1 MKMTLFFASCFA
13 VVPCHAQSNS
23 VITFTNRFATFTN
36 LQGRVYDHVQLIR
49 ADANGIIYRM
59 EDGGGFI
66 SFTNLAPA
74 TLQELGVPTNR
85 IALAEQRALL
95 RAEQLKKK
103 DSEDAAAAPLR
114 AELERRAA
122 FNNGYQTGEREG
134 ESIGGQYYLGFEFYP
149 TKTFVDSY
157 ASKHLHGENDA
168 IFQIPASRYAN
179 ADASLQSAYITGF
192 DAGFEAGFKKQTQRA
207 F

>member
-1 MKMTLFFASCFA
+1 
-13 VVPCHAQSNS
+13 VYQS
-23 VITFTNRFATFTN
+23 VK
-36 LQGRVYDHVQLIR
+36 LVR
-49 ADANGIIYRM
+49 ADSDGFIYLQ
-59 EDGGGFI
+59 EGGGGFI

-103 DSEDAAAAPLR
+103 QNEDAVAAQLR

-122 FNNGYQTGEREG
+122 FNVGYQTGEREG

-157 ASKHLHGENDA
+157 ASSYLRGGWDGLVR
-168 IFQIPASRYAN
+168 IPTSRYAN

-192 DAGFEAGFKKQTQRA
+192 ETGFEAGFKKETQRA